1 MMKDMGEEKS
11 SSRETKDIFTQG
23 DKLFLEAAKIMGTD
37 DQNAQVSRNQLL
49 LKIQDQATETNSKLK
64 EVEALQNR
72 LKQHLKN
79 LQQLQKMLSN

>member
-1 MMKDMGEEKS
+1 MKDMREEKS

-79 LQQLQKMLSN
+79 LQQLQRMLSK

>member
-1 MMKDMGEEKS
+1 MKDMREEKS

-23 DKLFLEAAKIMGTD
+23 DKLFLEAANIMGTD

>member
-1 MMKDMGEEKS
+1 MKDKREEKS

>member
-1 MMKDMGEEKS
+1 MKDMGEEKS

-37 DQNAQVSRNQLL
+37 DQNAQLSRNQLL
-49 LKIQDQATETNSKLK
+49 LKIQDEATETNTKLR
-64 EVEALQNR
+64 EVEALHNR

-79 LQQLQKMLSN
+79 LQQLQHMLSK

>member
-1 MMKDMGEEKS
+1 
-11 SSRETKDIFTQG
+11 
-23 DKLFLEAAKIMGTD
+23 MGTD

>member
-1 MMKDMGEEKS
+1 MKDMREEKS

-49 LKIQDQATETNSKLK
+49 LKILDQATETNSKLK

>member
-1 MMKDMGEEKS
+1 MKDMREEKS

>member
-1 MMKDMGEEKS
+1 MKDMGEEKS

>member
-1 MMKDMGEEKS
+1 MKDMGEEKS

-79 LQQLQKMLSN
+79 LQQLQHMLSK

>member
-1 MMKDMGEEKS
+1 MKDTGEEKS
-11 SSRETKDIFTQG
+11 SSRETQDIFTQG
-23 DKLFLEAAKIMGTD
+23 DKLFLEAAKVMGMD

-64 EVEALQNR
+64 DVEALQSR

-79 LQQLQKMLSN
+79 LQQLQKMLSK

>member
-1 MMKDMGEEKS
+1 MKDMREEKS
-11 SSRETKDIFTQG
+11 SGRETKDIFTQG

>member
-1 MMKDMGEEKS
+1 MKDMREEKP